1 MKRTYVLHFL
11 RWKQRFMTA
20 YFPERDFVFVPLHQS
35 RKRLLRHWL
44 PRIIAEQ
51 ADVFVWSTNIEPW
64 LVEKLRQAGID
75 ITHIEDGFLRS
86 SQPSASRTWP
96 LSLALDRRR
105 PYFDATG
112 PSDLEDLL
120 ESRDL
125 GADEALMERARAGM
139 RSLVASGLSKYN
151 TAASIDTIALYGP
164 KSASRILVIG
174 QVEDDMS
181 IRYGAD
187 RTLTNNDLVR
197 QARADHPQA
206 EIIYRPHPDILHRVR
221 ARGSDPQEVAG
232 ICRIVTAPVP
242 LAQAFESVDRVYTIT
257 SLAGFEALL
266 RGIPVTTLG
275 CPFYAGWGLTDDRQ
289 PNARRTRRHSI
300 EALFAAAYLL
310 YPRYFDPS
318 TGAELS
324 FEKALQ
330 WLRDELERAA
340 SGMREVPA
348 HGAGPA
354 WRPFGAYGLLG
365 WRHGLTPLLAPIIAK
380 IGNEKDA
387 HIFRE
392 DPIGFFRELSDPRQR
407 FVGRLLYP
415 FDERRPD

>member
-1 MKRTYVLHFL
+1 MRRTYVLHFH
-11 RWKQRFMTA
+11 RWKQRFMHA
-20 YFPERDFVFVPLHQS
+20 YFPDRDFVFIPRYEQA
-35 RKRLLRHWL
+35 RRLEKHWL
-44 PRIIAEQ
+44 PRIIAER

-64 LVEKLRQAGID
+64 LAERLRGAGLEV
-75 ITHIEDGFLRS
+75 THIEDGFLRS

-112 PSDLEDLL
+112 PSDLERLLEESDLQSDDALMARASEAIDLL
-120 ESRDL
+120 I
-125 GADEALMERARAGM
+125 
-139 RSLVASGLSKYN
+139 ASGLSKYN
-151 TAASIDTIALYGP
+151 TVASIDAIELYGP
-164 KSASRILVIG
+164 KTAERILVIG

-187 RTLTNNDLVR
+187 RKLTNNDLVR

-206 EIIYRPHPDILHRVR
+206 DIIYRPHPDVLHRVR
-221 ARGSDPQEVAG
+221 ARGSDPREVAT

-242 LAQAFESVDRVYTIT
+242 LAQALQTIDRVYTIT

-275 CPFYAGWGLTDDRQ
+275 CPFYSGWGLTDDRQ
-289 PNARRTRRHSI
+289 PNTRRTRRHSI
-300 EALFAAAYLL
+300 EAVFAAAYLL

-324 FEKALQ
+324 FETALQ
-330 WLRDELERAA
+330 LLRDELERSAKGA
-340 SGMREVPA
+340 GDVPA
-348 HGAGPA
+348 YPAGPD
-354 WRPFGAYGLLG
+354 WQPFGAYGLLG
-365 WRHGLTPLLAPIIAK
+365 WRHALTPLLAPVIAK
-380 IGNEKDA
+380 IGNDKDA
-387 HIFRE
+387 RIYRE

-407 FVGRLLYP
+407 FIGRLLYP
-415 FDERRPD
+415 FDERRP